1 MHISFRS
8 RMFLYNIIILIIC
21 MVLSEIF
28 IINTMERYS
37 VNDAIEKL
45 SQESDELNASAQQL
59 VVQTA
64 ASSTG
69 NNDIIFNENAK
80 YFAEK
85 FQLTTGSRI
94 QIFDAQG
101 SILADSSSIDDSEI
115 LVEGKEQQYYAE
127 VYAALNSQKEAYM
140 YTKLNDQNY
149 LMFATPIIINDT
161 VIGVVRTVYSMQAMD
176 EMIHFTSMLFIWTI
190 FLAILVIS
198 GIMFISY
205 KNLMQPISDVTQMSK
220 DMTEGDLSKRFVVY
234 KSKDEINLLK
244 DNFNKMADEIE
255 NKINAYQEKQY
266 ELSLMLSNI
275 ESGVIAIDEKDKV
288 ITLNESA
295 KKMFDCGNITDK
307 DIKLGMLGEIK
318 NLVAAL
324 RQTNEVL
331 ISEIVFKEKNLRII
345 AKYAGEST
353 TYIDILVIIQD
364 VTKDRLLKKEQNK
377 FLSSISHELRTPL
390 TTIIGYADMLNR
402 RGTENT
408 ELTKKAID
416 TINKESQRLLRLV
429 DDVLL
434 MNKYDKLDFDMI
446 FSDMDIDDVL
456 NDVIEAMR
464 MKSLKYGID
473 ISYKATELP
482 KILGDY
488 DRIKQVFINVL
499 DNAIKYSYEGGKIN
513 VTVTLNNNKYI
524 QVDIRDY
531 GIGVPND
538 MIDNV
543 FEAFYRV
550 DEERSRQR
558 GGIGMGL
565 SIVRQI
571 IKSHGGEVVL
581 SSQEGEGTLVSITL
595 PTKNT
600 QLTNQEDKK

>member
-1 MHISFRS
+1 
-8 RMFLYNIIILIIC
+8 
-21 MVLSEIF
+21 
-28 IINTMERYS
+28 
-37 VNDAIEKL
+37 
-45 SQESDELNASAQQL
+45 
-59 VVQTA
+59 
-64 ASSTG
+64 
-69 NNDIIFNENAK
+69 
-80 YFAEK
+80 
-85 FQLTTGSRI
+85 
-94 QIFDAQG
+94 
-101 SILADSSSIDDSEI
+101 
-115 LVEGKEQQYYAE
+115 
-127 VYAALNSQKEAYM
+127 
-140 YTKLNDQNY
+140 
-149 LMFATPIIINDT
+149 
-161 VIGVVRTVYSMQAMD
+161 
-176 EMIHFTSMLFIWTI
+176 
-190 FLAILVIS
+190 
-198 GIMFISY
+198 
-205 KNLMQPISDVTQMSK
+205 
-220 DMTEGDLSKRFVVY
+220 
-234 KSKDEINLLK
+234 
-244 DNFNKMADEIE
+244 
-255 NKINAYQEKQY
+255 
-266 ELSLMLSNI
+266 
-275 ESGVIAIDEKDKV
+275 
-288 ITLNESA
+288 
-295 KKMFDCGNITDK
+295 
-307 DIKLGMLGEIK
+307 
-318 NLVAAL
+318 
-324 RQTNEVL
+324 
-331 ISEIVFKEKNLRII
+331 
-345 AKYAGEST
+345 
-353 TYIDILVIIQD
+353 
-364 VTKDRLLKKEQNK
+364 
-377 FLSSISHELRTPL
+377 
-390 TTIIGYADMLNR
+390 MLNR